1 MNTPADSLRQL
12 TDNWDVV
19 VIGAGVAGGLSAL
32 LNARAGLRT
41 LLIDAKAFPR
51 SKVCGGC
58 LNATAWSILERH
70 GLSEGLLAAG
80 AVRLDSI
87 QLRHSRKTLH
97 QPLQRMYAVS
107 RRFLDSQIVEM
118 AINAGAIFVQE
129 TRARVG
135 TTTAQARHVEL
146 TVESSETRTIAA
158 KIVVC
163 ADGLG
168 HPSLVSEAEFAA
180 AAKPGSRFGL
190 GTTFASRD
198 QDDET
203 RILEMIV
210 GTKGYVGITRV
221 EGGQLNIAAAVER
234 SLLAQKKQPSEAIR
248 SILDEA
254 GRTIPA
260 GFAEAEWLGT
270 PALTRTSVRQAG
282 ERLFLIGD
290 AAGYVEPFTGEGMA
304 WGLLGA
310 ELNAEFV
317 RAGVRGWDRRLSLN
331 WEQTWKRYVR
341 SRQWTCRALSMI
353 LKSPRLTRWGLGVS
367 RVFPM
372 IPAAVIRG
380 ICTARR

>member
-1 MNTPADSLRQL
+1 MNTAADPLRNRP
-12 TDNWDVV
+12 DDWDVV

-41 LLIDAKAFPR
+41 LLIEAKAFPR

-70 GLSEGLLAAG
+70 GVAEALLKTG
-80 AVRLDSI
+80 AVRLDMI
-87 QLRHSRKTLH
+87 QLSHGGKALC
-97 QPLQRMYAVS
+97 QPLQGMYSISRGVLDRTLLEFAVS
-107 RRFLDSQIVEM
+107 AGAHFISGTRAKVGPAHKTARIVELVKESN
-118 AINAGAIFVQE
+118 ATQTINAKV
-129 TRARVG
+129 
-135 TTTAQARHVEL
+135 
-146 TVESSETRTIAA
+146 
-158 KIVVC
+158 VVC

-168 HPSLVSEAEFAA
+168 HPSLVSETEFAA
-180 AAKPGSRFGL
+180 TASPSSRFGL
-190 GTTFASRD
+190 GATFASGD
-198 QDDET
+198 QDDGS

-210 GTKGYVGITRV
+210 GAKGYVGITRV
-221 EGGQLNIAAAVER
+221 EDGQLNIAAAVER
-234 SLLAQKKQPSEAIR
+234 SLMAQKKQPSEAIR
-248 SILDEA
+248 SILNEA

-260 GFAEAEWLGT
+260 GFDDAEWLGT

-317 RAGVRGWDRRLSLN
+317 RAGVRCWGRRLSLN